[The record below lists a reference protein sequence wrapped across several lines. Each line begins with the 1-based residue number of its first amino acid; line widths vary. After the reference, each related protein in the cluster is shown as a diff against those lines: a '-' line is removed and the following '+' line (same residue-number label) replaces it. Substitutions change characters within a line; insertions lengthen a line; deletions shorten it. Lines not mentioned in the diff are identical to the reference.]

1 MENNTKFL
9 MVMLAFVFVILTAC
23 GNVTEDSDAES
34 NHLSSENDVTQNEN
48 DNLPGQESTQD
59 SSPINPETETDS
71 FADWKGKSQDESA
84 EEQSQEE
91 PLEEYV
97 PNEDDVVYKNNEL
110 KNKDILEAFMETA
123 GENGQDNESEI
134 RVVKDEGDQ
143 GVLIYDLQSGY
154 EKSVDQAW
162 IMVYSDLSHYR
173 ALDDEVQDVFN
184 TDQQCGYMS
193 KDEIEGNYKLHECR
207 THWEYRLL
215 PTGEDNEME

>member
-1 MENNTKFL
+1 MKNNTKFL
-9 MVMLAFVFVILTAC
+9 MGMLAFVFVILTAC

-34 NHLSSENDVTQNEN
+34 NRLSSDNDVMQNEN

-59 SSPINPETETDS
+59 SSPIDPETETDS
-71 FADWKGKSQDESA
+71 FSDWKGKSQDESA

-134 RVVKDEGDQ
+134 RAVKDEGTQ
-143 GVLIYDLQSGY
+143 GVLIYDLKSG
-154 EKSVDQAW
+154 
-162 IMVYSDLSHYR
+162 
-173 ALDDEVQDVFN
+173 
-184 TDQQCGYMS
+184 
-193 KDEIEGNYKLHECR
+193 
-207 THWEYRLL
+207 
-215 PTGEDNEME
+215 

>member
-1 MENNTKFL
+1 MKNNTTFL
-9 MVMLAFVFVILTAC
+9 MGMLAFLFIILTAC
-23 GNVTEDSDAES
+23 GNAAEDSDAES
-34 NHLSSENDVTQNEN
+34 NHMSSDNDVMQNEN
-48 DNLPGQESTQD
+48 DNLSGHESTQD
-59 SSPINPETETDS
+59 SSHINPETETD
-71 FADWKGKSQDESA
+71 FFEDWGGKGQDESV
-84 EEQSQEE
+84 EGQSQEE

-97 PNEDDVVYKNNEL
+97 PNEDDVVYSNNEL

-134 RVVKDEGDQ
+134 RVVKDEGTQ
-143 GVLIYDLQSGY
+143 GVLIYDLKSGY

-173 ALDDEVQDVFN
+173 ASEDEVQDVFN

-215 PTGEDNEME
+215 PTVDDNEVE